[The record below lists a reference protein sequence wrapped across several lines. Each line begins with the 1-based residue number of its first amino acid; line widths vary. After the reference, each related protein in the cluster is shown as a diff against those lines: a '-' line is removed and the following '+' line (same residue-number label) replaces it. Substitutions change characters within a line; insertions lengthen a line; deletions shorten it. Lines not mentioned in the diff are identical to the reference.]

1 MPSKPKGASRAGSIK
16 IPEPI
21 VAPTTRDQPR
31 QNPMGFAAAGI
42 ELSVLPVL
50 ASEWLMGNSYRPEGI
65 TVS

>member
-1 MPSKPKGASRAGSIK
+1 M
-16 IPEPI
+16 PEPI

-31 QNPMGFAAAGI
+31 QNPMGFDAAGI